1 MKIAIMLFAVIA
13 FTACNNAPATEENAP
28 VATEE
33 TVEATEAPEAVEAT
47 ETPETV
53 EATETPEATEATEA
67 TEAPKADV
75 E

>member
-1 MKIAIMLFAVIA
+1 MKIAIMLFAFIA
-13 FTACNNAPATEENAP
+13 FTACNNAPATVENAP

-33 TVEATEAPEAVEAT
+33 NVEATEAPEAVEAT
-47 ETPETV
+47 E
-53 EATETPEATEATEA
+53 ADSTEATEA